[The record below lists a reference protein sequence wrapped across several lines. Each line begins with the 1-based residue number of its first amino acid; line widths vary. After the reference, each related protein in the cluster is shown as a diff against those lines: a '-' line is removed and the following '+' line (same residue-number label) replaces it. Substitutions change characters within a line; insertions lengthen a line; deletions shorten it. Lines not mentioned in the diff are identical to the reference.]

1 MSKLYEFLR
10 NDIFFYLTTYMYIV
24 LFRNIKGAYFANKMC
39 DQVSK
44 TVAMWYYQVYICLDF
59 WTSYMYLQG
68 IQNFCNFVDALSDI
82 LDALKEGEN
91 FQRLEEAKQSAGNDM
106 LRTMQIVFPVAT
118 NIQMEVIER
127 YGFPSDGEGEYFLI
141 QQLDQLQ
148 YVQC

>member
-10 NDIFFYLTTYMYIV
+10 HDIFFYLTTYMYIV
-24 LFRNIKGAYFANKMC
+24 IFRNSKVHILHIRCVIKSPKQLQCGITRYTFVQIFGILTC
-39 DQVSK
+39 I
-44 TVAMWYYQVYICLDF
+44 YRVYRNL
-59 WTSYMYLQG
+59 
-68 IQNFCNFVDALSDI
+68 CNFVDALSDI

-141 QQLDQLQ
+141 QQLDYLQ

>member
-1 MSKLYEFLR
+1 ML
-10 NDIFFYLTTYMYIV
+10 
-24 LFRNIKGAYFANKMC
+24 
-39 DQVSK
+39 
-44 TVAMWYYQVYICLDF
+44 YYQVYICLDF
-59 WTSYMYLQG
+59 WTSYMY
-68 IQNFCNFVDALSDI
+68 IYRVYRNFCNFVDALSDI

-141 QQLDQLQ
+141 QQLD
-148 YVQC
+148 

>member
-10 NDIFFYLTTYMYIV
+10 HDIFFYLTTYMYIV
-24 LFRNIKGAYFANKMC
+24 IFRNSKVHILHIRCVIKSPKQLQCGITRYIFVQIFGLLTC
-39 DQVSK
+39 I
-44 TVAMWYYQVYICLDF
+44 YRVYRNL
-59 WTSYMYLQG
+59 
-68 IQNFCNFVDALSDI
+68 CNFVDALSDI

>member
-1 MSKLYEFLR
+1 
-10 NDIFFYLTTYMYIV
+10 
-24 LFRNIKGAYFANKMC
+24 MC

-44 TVAMWYYQVYICLDF
+44 SPKQLQCGITRYIFVKIFGLLTCIYRVYRI
-59 WTSYMYLQG
+59 
-68 IQNFCNFVDALSDI
+68 FCNFVDALSDI

-127 YGFPSDGEGEYFLI
+127 YGFPSDGEGDYFLI
-141 QQLDQLQ
+141 QQLNLLL
-148 YVQC
+148 YVTVLNTFDEKFIYQAVNIM